1 MAEEEALDL
10 LVEVSPEVGYV
21 SAPAVG
27 AMETQLPFSDKE
39 SGLAALDFKSAKSL
53 VIRHLDLRHLQI
65 RQTPSS
71 QSIDCFLRPTSLRA

>member
-27 AMETQLPFSDKE
+27 AMETQLPFSDKLTAPA
-39 SGLAALDFKSAKSL
+39 SCYAAE
-53 VIRHLDLRHLQI
+53 
-65 RQTPSS
+65 
-71 QSIDCFLRPTSLRA
+71 